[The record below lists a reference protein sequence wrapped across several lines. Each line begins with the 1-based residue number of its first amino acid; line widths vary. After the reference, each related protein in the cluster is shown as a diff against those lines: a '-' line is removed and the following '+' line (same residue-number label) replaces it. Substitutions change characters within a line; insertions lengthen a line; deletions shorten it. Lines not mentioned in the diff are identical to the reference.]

1 MKKQNI
7 MKIIDI
13 ASFAAV
19 CIATLLVFVFQ
30 FVGEA
35 VIVKVALGFYALGF
49 LMLSVQFGLK
59 IYDNFFAENAS
70 EPKNEIQNEAD
81 ALKAETIAEE
91 PAVTVENN
99 GTIANEKST
108 KIWNIV
114 GLAGSILVFVFTLVV
129 LILY

>member
-59 IYDNFFAENAS
+59 VYDNFFAENAS
-70 EPKNEIQNEAD
+70 ESKNEIQNEAD
-81 ALKAETIAEE
+81 ALKAETIAEN
-91 PAVTVENN
+91 ADKNN
-99 GTIANEKST
+99 QNEQNQTNEKT
-108 KIWNIV
+108 VKAWNIV